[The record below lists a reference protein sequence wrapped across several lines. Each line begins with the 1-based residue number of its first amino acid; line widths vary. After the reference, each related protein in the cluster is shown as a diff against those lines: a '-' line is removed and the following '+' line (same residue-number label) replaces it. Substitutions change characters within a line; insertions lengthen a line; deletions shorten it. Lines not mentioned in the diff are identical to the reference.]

1 MVVMT
6 EDGMLSAGV
15 THDESGFHPD
25 APFSRHRAIPQPNFV
40 QVIPRTSR
48 TQRGGVSPST
58 STLRLKSFTLIAC
71 GIACTSRIASYRG
84 WIDRFDFGAAGAHDN
99 TRGVST
105 LQTLLSGVAG
115 CGRSALLL
123 SVDLDVR
130 TVRIECHFNDVARG
144 LCLWPGSRAGGSFA

>member
-1 MVVMT
+1 MMVMT
-6 EDGMLSAGV
+6 DDSTGV
-15 THDESGFHPD
+15 THDRIGFPSY
-25 APFSRHRAIPQPNFV
+25 APCTRHKAMPQPNFV
-40 QVIPRTSR
+40 PVIPRMSR
-48 TQRGGVSPST
+48 STQRSGVSPST
-58 STLRLKSFTLIAC
+58 STLPLTSLTLIAC
-71 GIACTSRIASYRG
+71 GIACTCIASYRG

>member
-25 APFSRHRAIPQPNFV
+25 APCSRHRAT
-40 QVIPRTSR
+40 RASR

-58 STLRLKSFTLIAC
+58 STLWLKSFTLIAC
-71 GIACTSRIASYRG
+71 GIACIACTACIASYRG
-84 WIDRFDFGAAGAHDN
+84 WIDGFDFGAAGAHDN

-144 LCLWPGSRAGGSFA
+144 LCLWSGSRAGGSFA

>member
-1 MVVMT
+1 MPAPQSHPAA
-6 EDGMLSAGV
+6 EFRAGHSENV
-15 THDESGFHPD
+15 THAKGRRVTVH
-25 APFSRHRAIPQPNFV
+25 V
-40 QVIPRTSR
+40 
-48 TQRGGVSPST
+48 
-58 STLRLKSFTLIAC
+58 TLRLKSFTLIAC
-71 GIACTSRIASYRG
+71 GIACTCIASYRG

>member
-25 APFSRHRAIPQPNFV
+25 APCSRHRAIPQPNFV

-71 GIACTSRIASYRG
+71 GIACTSCIASYRG

-144 LCLWPGSRAGGSFA
+144 LCLWSGFRAGGSFA